1 VGEIP
6 QNTKRNKRRG
16 FYEIIKVMKKRG
28 NSAN

>member
-16 FYEIIKVMKKRG
+16 FYEIIKVMEKRG